1 MNLGQIKTGIRH
13 PGSAARFLSDRG
25 RSAVLRWTF
34 DTSGIHILDR
44 DWDTLII
51 LDCGR
56 YDVFSE
62 IIDSPGTLTKE
73 RSLASVTADFV
84 KRNFRG
90 RRAHDVVYLSANP
103 VVGSQ
108 EGYLDIYKLVGVW
121 HETEQRKRGQENQ
134 RGITD
139 PKPVVEKAIELHEEY
154 PNKRHIVHIL
164 PPHVPHTLKDGEVLA
179 SESPY
184 RNYNAA
190 RDGEVDAS
198 VMKTVYKENYKH
210 VINAIQPLLTEINGK
225 KVITSD
231 HGELLGEGMPRWM
244 KSLHTR
250 WGNQW
255 DKYDFGH
262 YSDIDVPEL
271 VDIPWFELPVETR
284 REVDS
289 EPPVANTYNSDK
301 IKKKLELLGYR

>member
-62 IIDSPGTLTKE
+62 IIDLPGTLTKE

-84 KRNFRG
+84 KRNFLG
-90 RRAHDVVYLSANP
+90 CRAHDVVYLSANP

-108 EGYLDIYKLVGVW
+108 EKYLDIYKLVGVW
-121 HETEQRKRGQENQ
+121 HKTEQKKRGQENQ
-134 RGITD
+134 RAITD
-139 PKPVVEKAIELHEEY
+139 PEPVVEKAIDLHENY

-164 PPHVPHTLKDGEVLA
+164 PPHVPHTFKDGEVLA
-179 SESPY
+179 SDSPY

-190 RDGEVDAS
+190 REGRVDAS
-198 VMKTVYKENYKH
+198 VMRKVYEENYKY
-210 VINAIQPLLTEINGK
+210 VINKIQPLLDEINGK
-225 KVITSD
+225 KVITAD
-231 HGELLGEGMPRWM
+231 HGELLGEGMPQWM
-244 KSLHTR
+244 KFLHNR

-255 DKYDFGH
+255 DMYNFGH
-262 YSDIDVPEL
+262 YGDIDVPEL
-271 VDIPWFELPVETR
+271 VDIPWFELPTETR
-284 REVDS
+284 REIVS
-289 EPPVANTYNSDK
+289 EPPTANTYNSERVEE
-301 IKKKLELLGYR
+301 KLEALGYR